1 MRWGDRKKRDD
12 RVHLLRSEGRP
23 DVGARSIGQPP
34 CDARAGGL
42 RPPHRRRHAWTVERP
57 IPSSSGRR
65 PYGRPPTRQQDD
77 PGTHGKL
84 LRAGLLSDNRLQVP
98 ALSIRYEDCG
108 SKKQGHRKK
117 PAQFTKSGRLQ
128 RILGTRYQNLHRRI
142 PGSAKIHSGS

>member
-1 MRWGDRKKRDD
+1 MIAYTCCAVKVART
-12 RVHLLRSEGRP
+12 SGRAASANRP
-23 DVGARSIGQPP
+23 ATLVPGVSG
-34 CDARAGGL
+34 
-42 RPPHRRRHAWTVERP
+42 PPHRRRHAWTVERP

-84 LRAGLLSDNRLQVP
+84 LRAGLLSDKRLQVP

-128 RILGTRYQNLHRRI
+128 RILGTRY
-142 PGSAKIHSGS
+142 